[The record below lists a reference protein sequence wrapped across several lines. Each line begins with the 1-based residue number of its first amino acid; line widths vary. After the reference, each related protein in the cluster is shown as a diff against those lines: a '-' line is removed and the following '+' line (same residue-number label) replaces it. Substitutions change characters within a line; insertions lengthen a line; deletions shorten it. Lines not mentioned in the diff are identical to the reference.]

1 MWYRSFQQPPMLYT
15 QVTNI
20 VPTINYKQQ
29 QQKQQK
35 CKEYT
40 QHRDSSVKLV
50 RILWGKVVNLKI
62 WIYHLSLDT
71 LGQIIFLPPDT
82 IICVYIYYLSWTD
95 RMAKKE
101 EVAENIFQLLW
112 LISITSSFNSVEKYI
127 DGRNFWQLT
136 QLYLIFVGSI
146 FHLQLNKS
154 LNYGSKNSNYRG
166 KRGYNFINFFLIF
179 CFIFLKALWFGKIPR
194 DIFPEPYH
202 YWMN

>member
-1 MWYRSFQQPPMLYT
+1 MTTPATLRGVFLHGTARQSLITSTPFTYSPRFLFRRILNGSVSRPPIT
-15 QVTNI
+15 TGRCDVIQIVPAAQVTNI

-82 IICVYIYYLSWTD
+82 IICVYIYYLSWTEKNGQEGRSCGVYLSALVSD
-95 RMAKKE
+95 FHHFCVQFCRKVYWWKE
-101 EVAENIFQLLW
+101 FLAINTALSYLLW
-112 LISITSSFNSVEKYI
+112 
-127 DGRNFWQLT
+127 
-136 QLYLIFVGSI
+136 
-146 FHLQLNKS
+146 
-154 LNYGSKNSNYRG
+154 
-166 KRGYNFINFFLIF
+166 
-179 CFIFLKALWFGKIPR
+179 
-194 DIFPEPYH
+194 
-202 YWMN
+202 